1 MNINDIMHNGIHL
14 GYTGA
19 TKEHI
24 VIIDN
29 IGVVF
34 RSPSQRECNMFIAE
48 LKCRLMSAES
58 QQTEINNLKARLA
71 RVTDE

>member
-1 MNINDIMHNGIHL
+1 MNLNDLLNGIYS

-19 TKEHI
+19 DKHHTVSIAGLGLVYRAKTEYDCH
-24 VIIDN
+24 
-29 IGVVF
+29 
-34 RSPSQRECNMFIAE
+34 MFIAE
-48 LKCRLMSAES
+48 LKCRLMLAES